1 MRQSVFRTRL
11 LPTFALPVAL
21 AAAWPTTA
29 AGQTVTGQARAVQVS
44 TALGTTTLADTGTLG
59 GPSDARDASMV
70 VGRSGTV
77 VSAEVLHATT
87 LGLGDRVSSQVSLAN
102 VGLRVGLTSITADMV
117 MGSVAS
123 ALGAPATASALV
135 GNLAVNG
142 IPVEITGSPNQRIAI
157 PGGQIVVNEQNTF
170 ADGAS
175 VNALR
180 VSVAG
185 AADVILGSAI
195 AGIR

>member
-1 MRQSVFRTRL
+1 
-11 LPTFALPVAL
+11 
-21 AAAWPTTA
+21 
-29 AGQTVTGQARAVQVS
+29 VS
-44 TALGTTTLADTGTLG
+44 TPFGTSALADTGTLG

-70 VGRSGTV
+70 VGRSGSV

-102 VGLRVGLTSITADMV
+102 VGVRVGLTSVTADMV

-142 IPVEITGSPNQRIAI
+142 IPVDVTGSPNQLIAI
-157 PGGQIVVNEQNTF
+157 PGGQIVINEQVTS
-170 ADGAS
+170 ATGAS

-185 AADVILGSAI
+185 EADVILGAAA

>member
-1 MRQSVFRTRL
+1 MSQSVFRTRL
-11 LPTFALPVAL
+11 LLAFALPVAL

-44 TALGTTTLADTGTLG
+44 TPFGTSALADTGTLG

-70 VGRSGTV
+70 VGRSGSV

-102 VGLRVGLTSITADMV
+102 VGVRVGLTSVTADMV

-142 IPVEITGSPNQRIAI
+142 IPVDVTGSPNQLIAI
-157 PGGQIVVNEQNTF
+157 PGGQIVINEQVTS
-170 ADGAS
+170 ATGAS

-185 AADVILGSAI
+185 EADVILGAAA